1 MRKVFNII
9 VIIVVVLVIAFFSS
23 IAVAGLDVAAYMA
36 AGFKTLTPSGASV
49 GKALVVYDPGLSGAA
64 KGFAGKVASDLQG
77 KGYTVTLAGV
87 KSSAAS
93 HTSNFSVIVVGGPIY
108 GGRPTVSVRDFLSK
122 LSMASGARL
131 GLFGTGWFPQA
142 NEVRIRNAV
151 TVPSNTVIVKVNRG
165 EDVNAKA
172 SDFVNQLLS

>member
-1 MRKVFNII
+1 MRMAFEIILII
-9 VIIVVVLVIAFFSS
+9 VAVVVIAIVLSIVVS
-23 IAVAGLDVAAYMA
+23 GLNVSAYAATS
-36 AGFKTLTPSGASV
+36 FKTLAPFGASV
-49 GKALVVYDPGLSGAA
+49 GNALVVYDPGLSGKA

-77 KGYTVTLAGV
+77 KGYTVTLAGI

-93 HTSNFSVIVVGGPIY
+93 HASNYSVIVVGGPIY
-108 GGRPTVSVRDFLSK
+108 GGKPTVSVRDTVDK
-122 LSMASGARL
+122 LSMSSGAKL
-131 GLFGTGWFPQA
+131 GLFGTGWFPQ
-142 NEVRIRNAV
+142 VTVDMIRKAV